1 MEEQQKREIIKALS
15 FDVPIERIAEET
27 GVNTVEIE
35 QIAYDFADKVAR
47 EKEYN
52 KTKRG

>member
-1 MEEQQKREIIKALS
+1 MTEQEKREIIKALS
-15 FDVPIERIAEET
+15 FDVPIERIAEEM